1 MTDEDVV
8 YTIVNDM
15 LEEMELK
22 NGKICDDSNYSCGG
36 QHEMD
41 DDTYSLSDA
50 LEKNVMTL
58 IISVGGNMKWMMT
71 LTLCLMPLK
80 KYQR

>member
-1 MTDEDVV
+1 
-8 YTIVNDM
+8 
-15 LEEMELK
+15 
-22 NGKICDDSNYSCGG
+22 
-36 QHEMD
+36 MD

-80 KYQR
+80 KY